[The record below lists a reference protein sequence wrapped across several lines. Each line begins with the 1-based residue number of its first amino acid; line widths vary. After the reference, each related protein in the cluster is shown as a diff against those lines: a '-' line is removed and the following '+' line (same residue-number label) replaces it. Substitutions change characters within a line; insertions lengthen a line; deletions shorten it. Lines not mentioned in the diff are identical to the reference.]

1 MMALAAT
8 PPSARTAATP
18 MRNSTGTYG
27 SVIAPPPTAPSVHPL
42 LRARPRSCRRAH
54 PGEPRDDPVNPV
66 TAVRLV
72 AVGQQL
78 EHEPHHDRPR
88 QPLPHAHPHHRG

>member
-8 PPSARTAATP
+8 PASATTAATP
-18 MRNSTGTYG
+18 RRNSTGTY
-27 SVIAPPPTAPSVHPL
+27 VFAIASPRTAPSVRPL
-42 LRARPRSCRRAH
+42 LRARARSCRRDH